1 MASNS
6 LAAVTCVLM
15 ALGAPVQ
22 AEDQRATV
30 AAPVGTLVL
39 KVHAVGAQIYQCR
52 TDAGGTL
59 LWTLREPIAT
69 LISDGKTLGRH
80 FAGPSW
86 QLPDGSLIMG
96 SVSGKADGDSPGD
109 IPWLR
114 LDVVQNT
121 HVGLLKDVTI
131 VQRIETAG
139 GSRSGGCPHAGDLAA
154 EPYSAD
160 YLGPS
165 EPACEGPS

>member
-1 MASNS
+1 MARNS
-6 LAAVTCVLM
+6 LAAGSCVLV
-15 ALGAPVQ
+15 ALGAPVT
-22 AEDQRATV
+22 AEDSRGAV

-39 KVHAVGAQIYQCR
+39 RVHAVGAQIYQCR
-52 TDAGGTL
+52 TDASGTL

-86 QLPDGSLIMG
+86 ELLDGSVIMG
-96 SVSGKADGDSPGD
+96 SVSGKADGDSPKD

-131 VQRIETAG
+131 VHRIAAAG
-139 GSRSGGCPHAGDLAA
+139 GSRSGGCSHAGDLAA

-160 YLGPS
+160 YLFSRP
-165 EPACEGPS
+165 